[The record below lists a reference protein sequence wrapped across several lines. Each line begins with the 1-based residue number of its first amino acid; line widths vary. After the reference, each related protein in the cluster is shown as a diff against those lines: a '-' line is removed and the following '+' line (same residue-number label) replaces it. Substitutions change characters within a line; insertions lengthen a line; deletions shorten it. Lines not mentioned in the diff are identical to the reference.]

1 MTAEEPEKAPASP
14 PSILL
19 RPRASLMPARL
30 LLGGL
35 LLLVKVRKGDGGTCM
50 DWLKSLWAEVMD
62 SNI

>member
-1 MTAEEPEKAPASP
+1 MGKQKK
-14 PSILL
+14 PSLFRRWRENENAIRRL
-19 RPRASLMPARL
+19 RNARV